1 MSTVEFLI
9 NFVNERL
16 SAAVDEIFTVFEN
29 TIVKYE
35 QDIERQRRLLES
47 FWKPEIKLHRID
59 HPQLHI
65 TAAEKV
71 PPKKRLCNQE
81 RNCSLNPEQPGPP
94 HVKQKHK
101 KLLSSQEEPKPPQ
114 IKEQHKLRREGVQS
128 ALKRHTESF
137 MVTPVYEECREQEP
151 NDGQILFHNSP
162 NWSPVGRKH
171 VRSGSAANMDVKQR
185 KKRRRKKSDRN
196 CVENSHT
203 SKSKKSVKCKVGKKK
218 KNFMKKSQML
228 KLHRIRTR
236 EAADL

>member
-47 FWKPEIKLHRID
+47 FWKPEIKLQRID
-59 HPQLHI
+59 HPQLHV

-71 PPKKRLCNQE
+71 LPKKHLCNQE
-81 RNCSLNPEQPGPP
+81 RNCSLNQEEPGPP

-101 KLLSSQEEPKPPQ
+101 KLLSNQQEPKRPQ

-137 MVTPVYEECREQEP
+137 VVTPVYEEHREQEP
-151 NDGQILFHNSP
+151 NDGQIRFHSSP
-162 NWSPVGRKH
+162 NWSLIGSKH
-171 VRSGSAANMDVKQR
+171 VRSGSAANVDEKQR
-185 KKRRRKKSDRN
+185 RKRRRKANERN
-196 CVENSHT
+196 CRKLSHVQE
-203 SKSKKSVKCKVGKKK
+203 S
-218 KNFMKKSQML
+218 
-228 KLHRIRTR
+228 
-236 EAADL
+236 A

>member
-47 FWKPEIKLHRID
+47 FWKPEIKLQRID
-59 HPQLHI
+59 HPQLHV

-71 PPKKRLCNQE
+71 LPKKRLCNQE
-81 RNCSLNPEQPGPP
+81 RNCSLNQEEPGPP

-101 KLLSSQEEPKPPQ
+101 KLLSNQQEPKRPQ

-137 MVTPVYEECREQEP
+137 VATPVYEEHREQEP
-151 NDGQILFHNSP
+151 NDGQILFHSSP
-162 NWSPVGRKH
+162 NWSLIGSKH
-171 VRSGSAANMDVKQR
+171 VRSGSAANVDEKQR
-185 KKRRRKKSDRN
+185 RKRRRKANERN
-196 CVENSHT
+196 CRKLSHVQE
-203 SKSKKSVKCKVGKKK
+203 S
-218 KNFMKKSQML
+218 
-228 KLHRIRTR
+228 
-236 EAADL
+236 A